1 MGMTKCERLAHIEE
15 VPFAQLPKLTKL
27 ESEAL
32 RTLVEQDNMW
42 SQYSRIPEATTCLEG
57 AGCIVVDG
65 YTDNVAV
72 THFGLRVY
80 KTLFGE

>member
-1 MGMTKCERLAHIEE
+1 MARCERLAHIEE

-42 SQYSRIPEATTCLEG
+42 SHHSRIPENTCLEG
-57 AGCIVVDG
+57 KDCIVVSDSG
-65 YTDNVAV
+65 NVAV